1 MPFSVSPSRKIMS
14 LSNRTVSFFSGVSRT
29 LLLLGSRA
37 DMVVSEVVLVLFLDS
52 RKMDLEKGVVTDG
65 FPDLNEK

>member
-1 MPFSVSPSRKIMS
+1 
-14 LSNRTVSFFSGVSRT
+14 
-29 LLLLGSRA
+29 
-37 DMVVSEVVLVLFLDS
+37 MVVSEVVLVLFLDS